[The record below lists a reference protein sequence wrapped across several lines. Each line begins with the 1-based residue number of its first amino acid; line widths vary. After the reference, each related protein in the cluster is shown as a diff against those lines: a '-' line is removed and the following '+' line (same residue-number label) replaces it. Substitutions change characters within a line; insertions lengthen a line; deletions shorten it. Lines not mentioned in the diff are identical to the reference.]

1 MKYWWCT
8 CCGHLMVT
16 SSRSDGTAYQ
26 CPQCVYPGRDKCTH
40 EGPYYE
46 EIDAERFMV
55 EAKLK
60 EKA

>member
-1 MKYWWCT
+1 
-8 CCGHLMVT
+8 MVT